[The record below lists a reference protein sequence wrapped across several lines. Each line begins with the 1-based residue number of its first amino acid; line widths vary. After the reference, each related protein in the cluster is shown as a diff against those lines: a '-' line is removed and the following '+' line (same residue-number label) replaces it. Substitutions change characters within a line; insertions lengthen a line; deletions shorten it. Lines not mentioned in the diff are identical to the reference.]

1 MKGMRRKLLA
11 ASCCLIVILLAG
23 CAASTYLGT
32 KQETLEE
39 RVKNYMHAQSDGEWD
54 HVYSF
59 FHSSY
64 RNKISKEAFVN
75 RDRKLSF
82 KRFEI
87 EEITVLPSGD
97 EATVKVLID
106 ISMMGYLFPR
116 APQKQIWA
124 KENGG
129 WYVKGSDKTAP
140 FIHNKSNPLIPMEK
154 MK

>member
-1 MKGMRRKLLA
+1 MLA

-23 CAASTYLGT
+23 CAASNSLGT
-32 KQETLEE
+32 KQETLKE
-39 RVKNYMHAQSDGEWD
+39 RVENYMQAQIDGEWD

-64 RNKISKEAFVN
+64 REKVSKEAFVN

-97 EATVKVLID
+97 EATVTVRID

-116 APQKQIWA
+116 APQKQNWA

-129 WYVKGSDKTAP
+129 WYVKGSDRRSP
-140 FIHNKSNPLIPMEK
+140 FTQQQKQK
-154 MK
+154 